1 MSEQRDVRASRRR
14 LIKAIAGSGSV
25 IVGTKVV
32 PKEWIKPVVD
42 SVILP
47 AHAQITPPPPDPGP
61 SLSLTCEGTPPNGSM
76 VPFGGAVSALITVLP
91 NPGAGE
97 QIFFELFCDAVSQG
111 PPAPF
116 FTPTDVNGQINPSGF
131 IFFCAGGEARIRFS
145 YMGESADCFWNVG
158 LPGPMPIAPPGPL
171 FPPAPIT

>member
-14 LIKAIAGSGSV
+14 LIKAIAGSSSV
-25 IVGTKVV
+25 IVGAKVI
-32 PKEWIKPVVD
+32 PKEWTKPLVD

-47 AHAQITPPPPDPGP
+47 AHAQITPPPPDPSP

-76 VPFGGAVSALITVLP
+76 VPLGGAVSALVTVSP

-111 PPAPF
+111 PPNPIA
-116 FTPTDVNGQINPSGF
+116 TTDANGQINPSGF
-131 IFFCAGGEARIRFS
+131 INFCAGGEARVRFS

-158 LPGPMPIAPPGPL
+158 LPVP
-171 FPPAPIT
+171 